1 VPRRSGFAYQPAL
14 DGVRALAVAMVLVF
28 HAGFGWL
35 SGGDADH
42 ATKDRRPD
50 GLHYSDEAATEIAD
64 DFLAPL
70 LIDAAVS

>member
-14 DGVRALAVAMVLVF
+14 DGALAVAMVLVF
-28 HAGFGWL
+28 HAGLSWM
-35 SGGDADH
+35 SGG
-42 ATKDRRPD
+42 
-50 GLHYSDEAATEIAD
+50 YAATEIAD

>member
-28 HAGFGWL
+28 HAGFSWM
-35 SGGDADH
+35 SGG
-42 ATKDRRPD
+42 
-50 GLHYSDEAATEIAD
+50 YAATEIAD